1 MGGCILIRRARDM
14 EVEQSETIVDDLAHL
29 CFQRLVDRV
38 EAKDLLTKDG
48 ELRIHCKAAQWT

>member
-1 MGGCILIRRARDM
+1 M